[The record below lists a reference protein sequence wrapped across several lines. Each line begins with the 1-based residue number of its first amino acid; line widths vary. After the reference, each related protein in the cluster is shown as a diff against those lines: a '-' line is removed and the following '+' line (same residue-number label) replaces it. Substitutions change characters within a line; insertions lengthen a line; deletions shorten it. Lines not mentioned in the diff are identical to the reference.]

1 MDIGPGSRFNHY
13 ELLTLLGK
21 GGMGEVY
28 LAEDTRLR
36 RKVALK
42 LLPAQFTADADRL
55 RRFEQEALATS
66 ALNHPNI
73 ITIHEIGTVNSTH
86 YITTEFIEG
95 ETLRERMDHGRL
107 PLIAAIELMIQAGNA
122 LSAAHQAGVIHRDIK
137 PENIMLRR
145 DGYVKVLDFGIA
157 KLSEGRESQ
166 FGTNGEEAETLVQDD
181 SSLSR
186 SASRTPHS
194 TMPGMVIG
202 TASYMSPEQ
211 ARGGKVD
218 ARSDI
223 FSLGVVLYEMVTE
236 RRPFAG
242 STPIETIAALLHSEP
257 IPIRHH
263 LPTAPSEL
271 QRIISKA
278 MRKDRSERYAS
289 AREFLLDLQNLKREL
304 ELQAHLL
311 PGRTSTETRTVSSA
325 EYLIGEFRQHRRG
338 VLLALTGVL
347 LLALATGYFFTRR
360 GPVDS
365 IAVLPLGVKEG
376 EAARIGDAVTNH
388 LIDGLRK
395 YSGVTVSAR
404 GEVNE
409 ARELFQ
415 NDVQSIAKD
424 LAVRAALTVEVKKD
438 GEKQMLRLELSD
450 ARARSYLWG
459 KDYEW
464 QAANWETIPLQICRD
479 LFESAP
485 IKFKPEQKTRLEAAL
500 AYAVGRTAWRERSV
514 SSLQR
519 ARQSFEDAIAKWPD
533 YAQAYAGVADCYN
546 MLVVYGALSA
556 EDGFPKAVEFAD
568 KALSLN
574 PQLAEAHAAKGY
586 YFYLTWNW
594 QKAEEELSQALNYD
608 DKYSPAH
615 QWYSSILA
623 QKHSFEE
630 ALREAQ
636 RAKELEPNSAI
647 VSSHVSYISY
657 LAGDFQRAIDAAR
670 ETLQRD
676 PTSYVAHRYLGLAHL
691 GLAMQGERDKFDDAI
706 TALKIAHERSR
717 GGLLTLSDLGFAYAA
732 QGNRAEAERIFKEIE
747 AKAPQNP
754 YYLALLHTGLGN
766 KDQAFAL
773 LFKGSE
779 KRAERIP
786 AVISDARFNALRIDP
801 RFRELEQKIEAG

>member
-13 ELLTLLGK
+13 ELLSQIGK

-42 LLPAQFTADADRL
+42 LLPAQFTADTDRL

-95 ETLRERMDHGRL
+95 ETLRERMDHDRL
-107 PLIAAIELMIQAGNA
+107 SFVAALEIMIQAGNA
-122 LSAAHQAGVIHRDIK
+122 LSAAHQAGIVHRDIK

-157 KLSEGRESQ
+157 KLAEKDKPIV
-166 FGTNGEEAETLVQDD
+166 TDTEAPTLVQ
-181 SSLSR
+181 
-186 SASRTPHS
+186 SATD
-194 TMPGMVIG
+194 PGMVIG

-211 ARGGKVD
+211 ARGEKVD

-223 FSLGVVLYEMVTE
+223 FSLGVVLYELVTE
-236 RRPFAG
+236 RRPFGGA
-242 STPIETIAALLHSEP
+242 TPIETIASLLHSEP
-257 IPIRHH
+257 VPIKQH
-263 LPTAPSEL
+263 APSAPYEL
-271 QRIISKA
+271 QRIINKA
-278 MRKDRSERYAS
+278 MRKQRAERYQTV
-289 AREFLLDLQNLKREL
+289 RDFLQDLQHLKRDL
-304 ELQAHLL
+304 ELQIHSGARPL
-311 PGRTSTETRTVSSA
+311 TTETRTISSA
-325 EYLIGEFRQHRRG
+325 EYLLTEFRQHKRG

-347 LLALATGYFFTRR
+347 LLALVTGYFFTRR

-365 IAVLPLGVKEG
+365 IAVLPLGSKEG
-376 EAARIGDAVTNH
+376 DAARINDTVTNNV
-388 LIDGLRK
+388 IDSLRK

-404 GEVNE
+404 GEVNG
-409 ARELFQ
+409 ARELFP
-415 NDVQSIAKD
+415 NDVQSIAQN
-424 LAVRAALTVEVKKD
+424 LAVRAALTVEVKQD
-438 GEKQMLRLELSD
+438 GKKQMLRLELSD
-450 ARARSYLWG
+450 TKARSYLWG
-459 KDYEW
+459 KEYEW
-464 QAANWETIPLQICRD
+464 QAAQWEVIPLQICRD

-485 IKFKPEQKTRLEAAL
+485 IKFHPEQKQRLEAAL
-500 AYAVGRTAWRERSV
+500 AYAVGRTAWRERSI

-519 ARQSFEDAIAKWPD
+519 ARKSFEDAIQKWPD
-533 YAQAYAGVADCYN
+533 YAPAYAGLADCYN
-546 MLVVYGALSA
+546 MLVVYGELAA
-556 EDGFPKAVEFAD
+556 EAGFPKAVEFAD

-586 YFYLTWNW
+586 YYYLTWDW
-594 QKAEEELSQALNYD
+594 KKAEEEFLQALNYD

-623 QKHSFEE
+623 QAHNFEE
-630 ALREAQ
+630 ALKQAE

-647 VSSHVSYISY
+647 VSSHLSWISY
-657 LAGDFQRAIDAAR
+657 LAGDYERAINAAK
-670 ETLQRD
+670 ETLKRD
-676 PTSYVAHRYLGLAHL
+676 PESYVTHRYLGLAYL
-691 GLAMQGERDKFDDAI
+691 GLALEGERDKFDE
-706 TALKIAHERSR
+706 ALAELKTAHERSR

-732 QGNRAEAERIFKEIE
+732 QGNRAEAERILKEIE

-766 KDQAFAL
+766 KDQAFEL

-779 KRAERIP
+779 KHAERIP
-786 AVISDARFNALRIDP
+786 AVISDVRFNALRSDA
-801 RFRELEQKIEAG
+801 RFKELTLHIEAGE

>member
-13 ELLTLLGK
+13 ELLSLLGK

-42 LLPAQFTADADRL
+42 VLPAQFTADADRL

-95 ETLRERMDHGRL
+95 ETLRDQMDQVRL
-107 PLIAAIELMIQAGNA
+107 PLIAALEIMIQAGNA
-122 LSAAHQAGVIHRDIK
+122 LSAAHQAGIIHRDIK

-157 KLSEGRESQ
+157 KLVENEAPVASDSE
-166 FGTNGEEAETLVQDD
+166 APTLVQ
-181 SSLSR
+181 SS
-186 SASRTPHS
+186 TD
-194 TMPGMVIG
+194 PGMVIG

-236 RRPFAG
+236 RRPFPG
-242 STPIETIAALLHSEP
+242 SSPIETIAALLHSEP
-257 IPIRHH
+257 IPIKQHV
-263 LPTAPSEL
+263 PSAPFEL

-278 MRKDRSERYAS
+278 MRKDRAERYQMV
-289 AREFLLDLQNLKREL
+289 RDFMQDLQSLKREL
-304 ELQAHLL
+304 ELQSQLG
-311 PGRTSTETRTVSSA
+311 PGRISTETRTASSA
-325 EYLIGEFRQHRRG
+325 EYLLSEFRQHKRG

-347 LLALATGYFFTRR
+347 LLALVTGYFFTRR

-376 EAARIGDAVTNH
+376 EAARINDAVTNN
-388 LIDGLRK
+388 LIDSLRK

-409 ARELFQ
+409 ARALFQ

-424 LAVRAALTVEVKKD
+424 LAVEAALTVEVKKD
-438 GEKQMLRLELSD
+438 GDKQILRLELSD
-450 ARARSYLWG
+450 AKARSYLWG
-459 KDYEW
+459 KEYEW

-479 LFESAP
+479 LFENAP
-485 IKFKPEQKTRLEAAL
+485 IKFKPEQKQRLEAAL

-519 ARQSFEDAIAKWPD
+519 ARKSFEDAIAKWPD
-533 YAQAYAGVADCYN
+533 YALAYAGLADSYN
-546 MLVVYGALSA
+546 MLVVYGAIPA
-556 EDGFPKAVEFAD
+556 DEGFAKAVEFAD

-586 YFYLTWNW
+586 YLYQKWDW
-594 QKAEEELSQALNYD
+594 KKAEEEFLQALNYD

-615 QWYSSILA
+615 QWYSSNLA
-623 QKHSFEE
+623 QAHNFEE
-630 ALREAQ
+630 ALRQAQ

-647 VSSHVSYISY
+647 VSSHVSWISY
-657 LAGDFQRAIDAAR
+657 LAGDYPRAIEAAK

-676 PTSYVAHRYLGLAHL
+676 PTSYVTHRYLGLAYL
-691 GLAMQGERDKFDDAI
+691 GLAMQGARDKFDDAM
-706 TALKIAHERSR
+706 AELKIAHERSR
-717 GGLLTLSDLGFAYAA
+717 GGLLTQSDLGFVYAA
-732 QGNRAEAERIFKEIE
+732 QGNRTEAERVLKEVE

-766 KDQAFAL
+766 KDEAFTL

-779 KRAERIP
+779 KHAERIP
-786 AVISDARFNALRIDP
+786 SVVSDARFSSLWTDV
-801 RFRELEQKIEAG
+801 RFKELVQRIEAG

>member
-13 ELLTLLGK
+13 ELLSLLGK

-42 LLPAQFTADADRL
+42 VLPVQFTADADRL

-73 ITIHEIGTVNSTH
+73 ITIHEIGTVNATH

-95 ETLRERMDHGRL
+95 ETLRDRMDQVRL
-107 PLIAAIELMIQAGNA
+107 PLIAALEIMIQAGNA
-122 LSAAHQAGVIHRDIK
+122 LAAAHQAGIIHRDLK

-157 KLSEGRESQ
+157 KLVEHEVPPGTDSE
-166 FGTNGEEAETLVQDD
+166 APTLIQ
-181 SSLSR
+181 SS
-186 SASRTPHS
+186 TD
-194 TMPGMVIG
+194 PGMVIG

-242 STPIETIAALLHSEP
+242 STPIETIAALLHAEP
-257 IPIRHH
+257 LPIKHH
-263 LPTAPSEL
+263 TPTAPSEL

-278 MRKDRSERYAS
+278 LRKERSERYAS
-289 AREFLLDLQNLKREL
+289 ARDFLADLQNLKREL

-311 PGRTSTETRTVSSA
+311 PSRTSTETRTVSSA
-325 EYLIGEFRQHRRG
+325 EYLLGEFRQHRRG
-338 VLLALTGVL
+338 VLLALTSVL
-347 LLALATGYFFTRR
+347 LLALVTGYFFTRR

-376 EAARIGDAVTNH
+376 EAARINDAVTNH
-388 LIDGLRK
+388 LIDSLRK

-409 ARELFQ
+409 ARSLYQ
-415 NDVQSIAKD
+415 NEVQAIANN
-424 LAVRAALTVEVKKD
+424 LAVSAALTVEVKKD
-438 GEKQMLRLELSD
+438 GEKQMLRLELID
-450 ARARSYLWG
+450 AKARSYLWG

-464 QAANWETIPLQICRD
+464 QAAQWEIIPLQICRD

-485 IKFKPEQKTRLEAAL
+485 IIFKPEQKQRLEAAL

-519 ARQSFEDAIAKWPD
+519 ARKSFEDAIEKWPD
-533 YAQAYAGVADCYN
+533 YALAYAGLADCYN
-546 MLVVYGALSA
+546 MLVVYGAIPADEGFAKAA
-556 EDGFPKAVEFAD
+556 EYAD
-568 KALSLN
+568 KALVIS

-586 YFYLTWNW
+586 YLYQKWEW
-594 QKAEEELSQALNYD
+594 KKAEDEFLQALNYD

-623 QKHSFEE
+623 QAHNFEE
-630 ALREAQ
+630 ALLQAQ

-647 VSSHVSYISY
+647 VSAHVSWISY
-657 LAGDFQRAIDAAR
+657 LAGDYQNAIAAAQ

-676 PTSYVAHRYLGLAHL
+676 PTSYVTHRYLGLAYL
-691 GLAMQGERDKFDDAI
+691 GLALQGTRDKFDDAI
-706 TALKIAHERSR
+706 AELKIAHDHSR
-717 GGLLTLSDLGFAYAA
+717 GGLLTQSDLGFAYAA
-732 QGNRAEAERIFKEIE
+732 QGDRVEAERILKEIE

-754 YYLALLHTGLGN
+754 YYLALLHTGLGH
-766 KDQAFAL
+766 KDEAFAL

-786 AVISDARFNALRIDP
+786 TVVSDVRFSSLRTDARFK
-801 RFRELEQKIEAG
+801 ELVQRIEAG

>member
-13 ELLTLLGK
+13 ELLSLLGK

-73 ITIHEIGTVNSTH
+73 ITIHEIGTVNATH

-95 ETLRERMDHGRL
+95 ETLRDRMAQDRL
-107 PLIAAIELMIQAGNA
+107 PLIAAIEIIIQAGNA

-157 KLSEGRESQ
+157 KLAEKEAAAGTDSE
-166 FGTNGEEAETLVQDD
+166 APTLLQ
-181 SSLSR
+181 
-186 SASRTPHS
+186 SATD
-194 TMPGMVIG
+194 PGMVIG

-218 ARSDI
+218 VRSDI

-236 RRPFAG
+236 RRPFPG

-257 IPIRHH
+257 LPIKHH
-263 LPTAPSEL
+263 VPTAPSEL

-278 MRKDRSERYAS
+278 LRKERSERYSS
-289 AREFLLDLQNLKREL
+289 ARDFLLDLQHLKREL

-311 PGRTSTETRTVSSA
+311 PGRTSSETRTVSSA
-325 EYLIGEFRQHRRG
+325 EYLIGEFREHRRG

-376 EAARIGDAVTNH
+376 EAARINDAVTNT
-388 LIDGLRK
+388 LIDSLRK
-395 YSGVTVSAR
+395 YSDVTVSAR

-409 ARELFQ
+409 ARALFQ

-438 GEKQMLRLELSD
+438 GNKQILRLELSD
-450 ARARSYLWG
+450 AKARSYLWG

-464 QAANWETIPLQICRD
+464 QAAQWETIPLQICRD

-485 IKFKPEQKTRLEAAL
+485 IKFKPEQKQRLEAAL

-519 ARQSFEDAIAKWPD
+519 ARKSFEDAIEKWPD
-533 YAQAYAGVADCYN
+533 YALAYAGLADCYN
-546 MLVVYGALSA
+546 MLVVYGAIPA
-556 EDGFPKAVEFAD
+556 DEGFAKAAEFAD

-586 YFYLTWNW
+586 YLYQKWDW
-594 QKAEEELSQALNYD
+594 KKAEEEFLQALNHD

-623 QKHSFEE
+623 QAHNFEE
-630 ALREAQ
+630 ALRQAR

-647 VSSHVSYISY
+647 VSSHVSWISY
-657 LAGDFQRAIDAAR
+657 LAGDYQQAIDAAKD
-670 ETLQRD
+670 TLQRD
-676 PTSYVAHRYLGLAHL
+676 PESYVAHRYLGLAYL
-691 GLAMQGERDKFDDAI
+691 GLALQGARDKFDDAI
-706 TALKIAHERSR
+706 AELKIAHERSR

-732 QGNRAEAERIFKEIE
+732 QGDRAEAERILKEIE
-747 AKAPQNP
+747 AKASQNP

-766 KDQAFAL
+766 KDEAFAL

-779 KRAERIP
+779 KHAERIP
-786 AVISDARFNALRIDP
+786 SVVSDARFSSLRTDA
-801 RFRELEQKIEAG
+801 RFKELVQRIEAGE

>member
-13 ELLTLLGK
+13 ELLSLLGK

-73 ITIHEIGTVNSTH
+73 ITIHEIGTVNAIH

-95 ETLRERMDHGRL
+95 ETLRERMEQVRL
-107 PLIAAIELMIQAGNA
+107 PLIAAIEIIIQAGNA
-122 LSAAHQAGVIHRDIK
+122 LFAAHQAGVIHRDVK

-157 KLSEGRESQ
+157 KLSEK
-166 FGTNGEEAETLVQDD
+166 EAAVGADSEAPTLLQSVTD
-181 SSLSR
+181 
-186 SASRTPHS
+186 
-194 TMPGMVIG
+194 PGMVIG

-257 IPIRHH
+257 IPLKQHV
-263 LPTAPSEL
+263 PSAPYEL

-278 MRKDRSERYAS
+278 MRKERSERYAS
-289 AREFLLDLQNLKREL
+289 ARDFLLDLQNLKRDL
-304 ELQAHLL
+304 ELQAHL
-311 PGRTSTETRTVSSA
+311 PERTSSETRTVSSA

-338 VLLALTGVL
+338 VLLALLGVL
-347 LLALATGYFFTRR
+347 LVALATGYFFTRR

-365 IAVLPLGVKEG
+365 LAVLPLGNKDDA
-376 EAARIGDAVTNH
+376 AARINDAVTNQ
-388 LIDGLRK
+388 LIDSLRK
-395 YSGVTVSAR
+395 YSGVTISAR
-404 GEVNE
+404 GEVNG
-409 ARELFQ
+409 ARSLYP

-438 GEKQMLRLELSD
+438 GEKQILRLELSD
-450 ARARSYLWG
+450 AKARSYLWG
-459 KDYEW
+459 KEYEW

-479 LFESAP
+479 LFENAP
-485 IKFKPEQKTRLEAAL
+485 IKFKPEQKQRLEAAL
-500 AYAVGRTAWRERSV
+500 AYAVGRTAWRERTV

-519 ARQSFEDAIAKWPD
+519 ARKSFEDAIAKWPD
-533 YAQAYAGVADCYN
+533 HAQAYAGLADCYN
-546 MLVVYGALSA
+546 MLVVYSALPA
-556 EDGFPKAVEFAD
+556 EEGFPKAMEYAD
-568 KALSLN
+568 QALRLN
-574 PQLAEAHAAKGY
+574 PQLTEAHAAKGY
-586 YFYLTWNW
+586 YYYLTWDW
-594 QKAEEELSQALNYD
+594 KKAEEELLQALNND

-623 QKHSFEE
+623 QKHNFEE
-630 ALREAQ
+630 ALREVR

-647 VSSHVSYISY
+647 VSSHVSWISY
-657 LAGDFQRAIDAAR
+657 LAGDYQQAIDAAKD
-670 ETLQRD
+670 TLQRD
-676 PTSYVAHRYLGLAHL
+676 PSSYVAHRYLGLGYL
-691 GLAMQGERDKFDDAI
+691 GLALQGARDKFDDAI
-706 TALKIAHERSR
+706 AELKIAHERSR
-717 GGLLTLSDLGFAYAA
+717 GGLLTQADLGFAYAA
-732 QGNRAEAERIFKEIE
+732 QGDRAEAERILKEIE
-747 AKAPQNP
+747 AKASQNP
-754 YYLALLHTGLGN
+754 YYLSLLHTGLGN

-773 LFKGSE
+773 LFKGSD
-779 KRAERIP
+779 KHAERIP
-786 AVISDARFNALRIDP
+786 SVISDV
-801 RFRELEQKIEAG
+801 RFRTLWTDERFKQLVQQIEAG